1 MAAREIS
8 RESSQGG
15 SHGRPSH
22 PDDTVDRQPCG
33 RGQDRQERQRR
44 HAQGENRYTQWYEV
58 QSGDTLWKIAKERY
72 SDGNLYTEIFKANQD
87 VLTDPDKIK
96 VGTEAADSL
105 NPPQVN
111 RAFSYPGQEQEP

>member
-8 RESSQGG
+8 PPESSQGG
-15 SHGRPSH
+15 SHGRQEVT
-22 PDDTVDRQPCG
+22 PDDTVVGQPCG

-44 HAQGENRYTQWYEV
+44 RAPGENRYTQWYEV

-72 SDGNLYTEIFKANQD
+72 GDGNLYTEIFKANQD

-96 VGTEAADSL
+96 VGQKL
-105 NPPQVN
+105 RIP
-111 RAFSYPGQEQEP
+111 